1 MVENKVISEDHFEDY
16 KLVAKSIPNS
26 DNVVLR
32 IINLNGGKH
41 FAEHSSVLVY
51 DQSNNLVGAENINR
65 ENIPFIINSIKK
77 RGITEGLHVTKKD
90 NQYIESS
97 LKDLKI
103 EPETVRHI
111 KTNSESSFTST
122 GEKLDAHWPIFDKFQ
137 KTGFGSII
145 RATMTLHQVC
155 MSRCQF
161 CSTIGRNKK
170 DRINLEE
177 AKNFINSLYDDQA
190 IFNITNFSEYN
201 EEYKKITNSDIR
213 LKGLILSGG
222 GQPNL
227 WPHFEEFVQWLSTKD
242 ISLGLITNGFPK
254 NISEHIYDNFDWIRL
269 SITPEDA
276 SSFYPDGKFNL
287 QYIPQNIIDNE
298 KVTFGMSYVYG
309 PWTDDD
315 ILKRIKNAS
324 EIWECEYVRV
334 LTDCNLSRNLQLKS
348 HCDLSDKL
356 LSLGYIDGMGN
367 PLTKIF
373 HQLKYHGTK
382 EEANYIWDEGQ
393 CYLQLFNTFWD
404 TTGHEDNGYSYC
416 YPCDSVTV
424 LAEGD
429 QNSDYSVENIHS
441 ERKFNYSKWGT
452 YKNTEVSKLY
462 TEKVKSFFDPRKNCS
477 ACLFQNNNK
486 KVKEL
491 INTQD
496 YSSIKVNKE
505 IKHINFP

>member
-1 MVENKVISEDHFEDY
+1 MINKEIIAEDTFDEY
-16 KLVAKSIPNS
+16 KLVAKSSS
-26 DNVVLR
+26 DSDQVVLR
-32 IINLNGGKH
+32 IIHQNAGKH
-41 FAEHSSVLVY
+41 FAEHKFVHVF
-51 DQSNNLVGAENINR
+51 DESNNLIGAENINK
-65 ENIPFIINSIKK
+65 ENIPFVIKSIKK

-90 NQYIESS
+90 NHYIDSS
-97 LKDLKI
+97 LNDLII
-103 EPETVRHI
+103 EPEAVRHS

-122 GEKLDAHWPIFDKFQ
+122 GEKLDAHWPIFNKFQ

-170 DRINLEE
+170 DRINLDE
-177 AKNFINSLYDDQA
+177 AKHFINSLYDDQA
-190 IFNITNFSEYN
+190 IHNITNFPDYN
-201 EEYKKITNSDIR
+201 KEYKKITNSDIR

-227 WPHFEEFVQWLSTKD
+227 WPHFEDFVQWLSEKD

-254 NISEHIYDNFDWIRL
+254 NISESIYDKFDWIRL

-276 SSFYPDGKFNL
+276 SSFYPDAKFNL

-298 KVTFGMSYVYG
+298 NVTFGMSYVYG
-309 PWTDDD
+309 PWTDND
-315 ILKRIKNAS
+315 ILNRIKKAS
-324 EIWECEYVRV
+324 EIWNCEYVRV

-356 LSLGYIDGMGN
+356 LELGYIDKNGN

-404 TTGHEDNGYSYC
+404 TTGHEENGHSYC

-424 LAEGD
+424 LAEGE
-429 QNSDYSVENIHS
+429 QENDYSVENIHS

-452 YKNTEVSKLY
+452 YKNTEVSKLF
-462 TEKVKSFFDPRKNCS
+462 TEKVKSFFDPKKNCA

-486 KVKEL
+486 KVKQL
-491 INTQD
+491 INLKD
-496 YSSIKVNKE
+496 YNSIKINKD